1 MTPPTSL
8 VRRTRSNVMHVAVPA
23 SSPSRSHRGVAV
35 RDAEQDDIESGCS
48 SSSADL
54 CRCVLACLHV
64 PMTPVNTECD
74 LVGTEFSALS
84 CLCLTRSQAAAA
96 TSSAPRSSLD
106 EAVRRRVPRLLC
118 IACMHCESHAL
129 GRKGLGGGAVCS
141 SVAHELVDYARSYGW
156 Q

>member
-1 MTPPTSL
+1 MTPSTSL
-8 VRRTRSNVMHVAVPA
+8 VRRTCTNVMHVAVPA
-23 SSPSRSHRGVAV
+23 SSPSRSPRGGAV
-35 RDAEQDDIESGCS
+35 RDEEQGDIESCS
-48 SSSADL
+48 RRTTAGL

-96 TSSAPRSSLD
+96 ASSAPRSSLD

-118 IACMHCESHAL
+118 IACMH
-129 GRKGLGGGAVCS
+129 
-141 SVAHELVDYARSYGW
+141 
-156 Q
+156 